1 VYSALVAGQGLA
13 NVDRWLVEPGRQV
26 LPPAELCV
34 TVLIVCVVRFA
45 GLATGLTAGA
55 VASVAI
61 FAFANLS
68 APVVKYAA
76 TALNVRSSVER
87 DRDEAARLD
96 VYGCVKTNFGRPTP
110 STRDV
115 VSVAASARW
124 RGDSTPST
132 RRCPRDRVG
141 SMVWRLTKVH
151 R

>member
-1 VYSALVAGQGLA
+1 MLCAQVYSALVAGQGLA
-13 NVDRWLVEPGRQV
+13 NVDRWLIEPGRQV

-110 STRDV
+110 STR
-115 VSVAASARW
+115 
-124 RGDSTPST
+124 
-132 RRCPRDRVG
+132 RCLRSCQPNSLVDFHTGLR
-141 SMVWRLTKVH
+141 
-151 R
+151 

>member
-1 VYSALVAGQGLA
+1 MIRAQVYSALVAGQGLA

-87 DRDEAARLD
+87 DRNEAARLD
-96 VYGCVKTNFGRPTP
+96 V
-110 STRDV
+110 
-115 VSVAASARW
+115 
-124 RGDSTPST
+124 
-132 RRCPRDRVG
+132 
-141 SMVWRLTKVH
+141 
-151 R
+151 